1 MTFKIYTRTGDD
13 GTTGLFGGQ
22 RVLKNS
28 IRIETFGAV
37 DELNAALGTART
49 LQPDTEIDT
58 MLEQIQN
65 QLFDLG
71 ADLATPEPSAGKTAS
86 SHISRV
92 PAKAIEQ
99 LEMAIDHFEAELQ
112 PLRNFILPGGHALAA
127 ALHTSRVICRRA
139 ERLVVTLEEAEAGEG
154 NPPLNPAI
162 LHYLNRLSDLL
173 FVLARTANHRNGVPD
188 VLWKPRSPIED

>member
-49 LQPDTEIDT
+49 LHPDSEIDSLLE
-58 MLEQIQN
+58 MLQN

-71 ADLATPEPSAGKTAS
+71 ADLATPESIDEKAS
-86 SHISRV
+86 PTHIKRV
-92 PAKAIEQ
+92 PEEIVRE
-99 LEMAIDHFEAELQ
+99 LEITIDSWEEELE
-112 PLRNFILPGGHALAA
+112 PLRNFILPGGHPLAA
-127 ALHTSRVICRRA
+127 ALHTARVICRRA
-139 ERLVVTLEEAEAGEG
+139 ERLVVTLEESESAAGH
-154 NPPLNPAI
+154 PPINPAI
-162 LHYLNRLSDLL
+162 LRYMNRLSDLL
-173 FVLARTANHRNGVPD
+173 FVLARVANKRNHIPD
-188 VLWKPRSPIED
+188 VLWSPQASKIS

>member
-49 LQPDTEIDT
+49 LNADAQLDSL
-58 MLEQIQN
+58 LEDLQN

-71 ADLATPEPSAGKTAS
+71 ADLATPEAIEGKAAS

-92 PAKAIEQ
+92 PKDSIDA
-99 LEMAIDHFEAELQ
+99 LELSIDIYEAELQ
-112 PLRNFILPGGHALAA
+112 PLRNFILPGGHPLAA
-127 ALHTSRVICRRA
+127 ALHTARVICRRA
-139 ERLVVTLEEAEAGEG
+139 ERFVVSLEEAEIAEG
-154 NPPLNPAI
+154 HPPINPTI
-162 LHYLNRLSDLL
+162 LRYINRLSDLL
-173 FVLARTANHRNGVPD
+173 FVLARVANSRNQIPD
-188 VLWKPRSPIED
+188 VLWSPRKAILD